1 MKEPGILIVDD
12 VADIVAE
19 MITMFA
25 LVGVPALGADSVPTA
40 LRVLRLEPLI
50 RAVICDLHLQHE
62 DGRTLLAHLQK
73 DPDLAC
79 RSLNVI
85 FITGDGEVE
94 SESAQA
100 PPVTIVRKPIDPDM
114 VIEHVRRCLDMH
126 SG

>member
-25 LVGVPALGADSVPTA
+25 LVGVPALGADSVQNA
-40 LRVLRLEPLI
+40 LRVLRVEPLI

-62 DGRTLLAHLQK
+62 DGRTLLALLQK
-73 DPDLAC
+73 EPDLAS

-85 FITGDGEVE
+85 FITGGDEVE
-94 SESAQA
+94 GLSAQE

-114 VIEHVRRCLDMH
+114 VIEHVRRCLGMG